1 MKHIKKALSL
11 SIAGALGVTVIGSL
25 TGCEQVTPPNDMQNI
40 GSENTFMVIEQT
52 GTNPDTYNVIEQYP
66 TSGAT
71 RAILRD
77 SNGIERVLSEAEL
90 KAIAE
95 EEARKVEA
103 GTSRLAQEGAQM
115 SDGGLSLGEVLLSAA
130 AGSLI
135 GGMLAN
141 ALMGNKN
148 FKANQSRYQSSRPAT
163 SLSSRGNTNRARSGF
178 FGSRS
183 DSSSRSNRN
192 FSFGG

>member
-11 SIAGALGVTVIGSL
+11 SIAGALGMTVIGSL
-25 TGCEQVTPPNDMQNI
+25 SGCEQASPPNDMQNI
-40 GSENTFMVIEQT
+40 GNENMFMVIEQT
-52 GTNPDTYNVIEQYP
+52 GSNPDTYNVIEQYP

-77 SNGIERVLSEAEL
+77 SNGIERFLSEAEL

-103 GTSRLAQEGAQM
+103 GTSRLAQDGAQM
-115 SDGGLSLGEVLLSAA
+115 TSGLSLGEVLLSAA
-130 AGSLI
+130 AGALI
-135 GGMLAN
+135 GGMMAN

-148 FKANQSRYQSSRPAT
+148 FRTNQSKYQSSRPAT

-178 FGSRS
+178 FGNRS
-183 DSSSRSNRN
+183 DSSSRGNRN

>member
-11 SIAGALGVTVIGSL
+11 SIAGVLGVTVIGSL
-25 TGCEQVTPPNDMQNI
+25 SGCEQVSPPNDMQNI
-40 GSENTFMVIEQT
+40 GNENMFMVIEQT
-52 GTNPDTYNVIEQYP
+52 GSNPDTYNVIEQYP

-77 SNGIERVLSEAEL
+77 SNGIERFLSEAEL

-95 EEARKVEA
+95 DEARKVEA
-103 GTSRLAQEGAQM
+103 GTSRLAQDGAQM
-115 SDGGLSLGEVLLSAA
+115 TGGLSLGEVLLSAA

-178 FGSRS
+178 FGGRS
-183 DSSSRSNRN
+183 DSSSRSSRN

>member
-25 TGCEQVTPPNDMQNI
+25 SGCEQVSPPNDMQNI
-40 GSENTFMVIEQT
+40 GNENMFMVIEQT
-52 GTNPDTYNVIEQYP
+52 GSNPDTYNVIEQYP

-77 SNGIERVLSEAEL
+77 TNGIERFLSEAEL

-95 EEARKVEA
+95 EEAKKVEA
-103 GTSRLAQEGAQM
+103 GTSRLAQDGAQM
-115 SDGGLSLGEVLLSAA
+115 TGGLSLGEVLLSAA

-148 FKANQSRYQSSRPAT
+148 FKANQSKYQSSRPAT
-163 SLSSRGNTNRARSGF
+163 SLSSRTNTNRARSGF

-183 DSSSRSNRN
+183 DSSSRSSRN

>member
-11 SIAGALGVTVIGSL
+11 CIAGALGVTVIGSL
-25 TGCEQVTPPNDMQNI
+25 SGRQQVSPPNDMQNI
-40 GSENTFMVIEQT
+40 GNENMFMVIEQT
-52 GTNPDTYNVIEQYP
+52 GSNPDTYNVIEQYP

-77 SNGIERVLSEAEL
+77 SNGIERFLSEAEL

-95 EEARKVEA
+95 EEAKKVEA
-103 GTSRLAQEGAQM
+103 GTSRLAQDGAQM
-115 SDGGLSLGEVLLSAA
+115 TGGLSLGEVLLSAA

-148 FKANQSRYQSSRPAT
+148 FNANQSKYQSSRPAT
-163 SLSSRGNTNRARSGF
+163 SLSSRANTNRARSGF

-183 DSSSRSNRN
+183 DSSSRSSRN